1 MPARLTAIARD
12 DLHQAQGPRTARVAE
27 RAATSAAAPT
37 FMTAGGQLLI
47 VFCGA
52 FLAGGELAFRSYALA
67 GVALGFALL
76 VQGHRSLA
84 RTTPN
89 RRPER

>member
-12 DLHQAQGPRTARVAE
+12 DLHQAQGPRASDAAQ

-37 FMTAGGQLLI
+37 FMTAGGQLLV
-47 VFCGA
+47 VFSGA
-52 FLAGGELAFRSYALA
+52 LLAGGDLTLRGYGLT

-76 VQGHRSLA
+76 LQGHRAL
-84 RTTPN
+84 T
-89 RRPER
+89 RRASDQGAQR